1 MVKVKLFTSPLKEKK
16 YRAVFYRDQEGKE
29 VEFRHTDFGQKSASD
44 FTVHKDPKR
53 KGLYLKRHRARENW
67 NDPYS
72 AGSLAKHV
80 LWSLPNLRDAWNAYK
95 RKFGFT

>member
-29 VEFRHTDFGQKSASD
+29 VEFRHTDFGAKGMSD
-44 FTVHKDPKR
+44 FTIHKDPKR

-67 NDPYS
+67 NAKYS
-72 AGSLAKHV
+72 AGALSRWV
-80 LWSLPNLRDAWNAYK
+80 LWNKPTLKSSWLDYK
-95 RKFGFT
+95 RRFDLD